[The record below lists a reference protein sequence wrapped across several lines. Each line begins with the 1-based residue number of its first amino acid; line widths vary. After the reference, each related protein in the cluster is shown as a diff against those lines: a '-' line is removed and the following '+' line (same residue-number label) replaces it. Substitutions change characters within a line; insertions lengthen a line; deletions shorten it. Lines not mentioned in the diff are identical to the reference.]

1 MLGFWEKVGK
11 GRKGWWGAGRKNGG
25 GGSRMFSRKE
35 RNRRGVVL
43 LVPGCG
49 LDGWRDSK
57 CKDVWA
63 SSGFLPK
70 WIFFSI
76 SALFAPHSNP
86 SPIGLNVRRFNLCP
100 AESFGTAPSGAALDT
115 VTASQ
120 LCKYIH
126 EIRIALWSSPFFVLR
141 KMEPVTVFRALV
153 TALE

>member
-1 MLGFWEKVGK
+1 
-11 GRKGWWGAGRKNGG
+11 
-25 GGSRMFSRKE
+25 MFGRKE
-35 RNRRGVVL
+35 RNRSGIVL
-43 LVPGCG
+43 LVPVCG
-49 LDGWRDSK
+49 WMLRQDSK
-57 CKDVWA
+57 CKRYGRPVDFCQSV
-63 SSGFLPK
+63 
-70 WIFFSI
+70 FFSI

-126 EIRIALWSSPFFVLR
+126 EIRITLWCSPFFVLR
-141 KMEPVTVFRALV
+141 KMEPVAVFRALV

>member
-11 GRKGWWGAGRKNGG
+11 GRRGWWGAGRKSGG
-25 GGSRMFSRKE
+25 GGVKNVWPQRKE
-35 RNRRGVVL
+35 SEW
-43 LVPGCG
+43 CCAFSTG
-49 LDGWRDSK
+49 LWAGWLAGLK
-57 CKDVWA
+57 VQEVWA

-70 WIFFSI
+70 WFFFSI

-86 SPIGLNVRRFNLCP
+86 SPIGLNVRRFNLCL